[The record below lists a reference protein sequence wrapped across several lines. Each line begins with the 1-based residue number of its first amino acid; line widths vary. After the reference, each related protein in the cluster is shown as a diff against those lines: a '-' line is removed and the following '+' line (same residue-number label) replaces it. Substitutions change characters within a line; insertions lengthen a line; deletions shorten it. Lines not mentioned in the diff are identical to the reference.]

1 MRCLS
6 LLLVVALFATARAD
20 EREDRETAR
29 REFTAGQAADK
40 RRAYAEAIEHYKRA
54 NELVP
59 HPFAMFNIAVDLER
73 IGQLREAATW
83 YEKFLDSST
92 TKDADRDK
100 VNRTLIDL
108 RNRPGPV
115 QVVSNPDGAR
125 VIINGI
131 PTGTTPYK
139 GELKGGM
146 YLVVVQ
152 KGNERDSKEITVEY
166 GEPVKVEFA
175 FSNAVEKT
183 TTTTSQPTQPAQ
195 PVEIRK
201 PPTPRGA
208 SGTLFVRGDPYGA
221 LVHVDNV
228 PVGTLPMTVPLEVGT
243 HVIKVTAQGY
253 ATYEQSV
260 SITPSSRTPV
270 DVRLARALGTVE
282 DQPGPAR
289 PKVGYILGGG
299 AGADAKGEGG
309 IFLGELGIRGGKYDL
324 SSRVGKVGDVT
335 FVDILVRYA
344 LTSGRIAP
352 YVGGSYMF
360 VKDGFGYSAFGG
372 LRFDIVDGE
381 KSGIS
386 LMAESGFRSFSQEI
400 SDPGQATETVT
411 GSIVPIMATLLVRYR

>member
-1 MRCLS
+1 MRLLS
-6 LLLVVALFATARAD
+6 LLLVVALFANARAD
-20 EREDRETAR
+20 ERETAR

-54 NELVP
+54 NDLVP

-100 VNRTLIDL
+100 VNRTLIEL

-175 FSNAVEKT
+175 FSNAT
-183 TTTTSQPTQPAQ
+183 TAPPLQTTVTTQP

-201 PPTPRGA
+201 PPPPRGA

-228 PVGTLPMTVPLEVGT
+228 PVGTLPMTVPLDVGT
-243 HVIKVTAQGY
+243 HTIKVTAQGY
-253 ATYEQSV
+253 APYEQPV
-260 SITPSSRTPV
+260 AITPNSRTPI
-270 DVRLARALGTVE
+270 DVRLARTLGTIE
-282 DQPGPAR
+282 GQPAATPK
-289 PKVGYILGGG
+289 PKVGYLVGGG
-299 AGADAKGEGG
+299 AGADAKGNGG
-309 IFLGELGIRGGKYDL
+309 IFVGEFGIRGGRYDL
-324 SSRVGKVGDVT
+324 SSRLGKIDDVF
-335 FVDILVRYA
+335 FVDLLLRYA
-344 LTSGRIAP
+344 LTSTRLAP
-352 YVGGSYMF
+352 YLGG
-360 VKDGFGYSAFGG
+360 GYSYVSEGYGYTMFGG
-372 LRFDIVDGE
+372 LRFDIADGE
-381 KSGIS
+381 KGGIS
-386 LMAESGFRSFSQEI
+386 LMAESGYRFYSSSTSE
-400 SDPGQATETVT
+400 PGEATKTVE
-411 GSIVPIMATLLVRYR
+411 GSIVPIMASLLVRYR